1 MPKLKKSSSLESEI
15 LAGAGSEYISAELA
29 EELFH
34 TPDQSTIDTVKFVSE
49 ARSLAESVK
58 IGDNDPL
65 VDKLTSQLHLLDV
78 LFTRTTR
85 LAVAQHNPERMLA
98 IMDMALKVQNHTRRT
113 ASTISELTHPKA
125 NVSFI
130 RADNANVATNQQIN
144 YSENNLENE
153 LNTGDYHEMD
163 RRSSGK
169 TGRANQKVEALVEVD
184 GSKD

>member
-1 MPKLKKSSSLESEI
+1 MPKLKKPSTLESEI

-29 EELFH
+29 EELFK
-34 TPDQSTIDTVKFVSE
+34 TGDGSSVDVAKFVSE

-58 IGDNDPL
+58 SGDNRNL

-85 LAVAQHNPERMLA
+85 LAVAQNNPERMLA
-98 IMDMALKVQNHTRRT
+98 IMDMALKVQNHSRRT

-130 RADNANVATNQQIN
+130 RAENANVATNQQIN
-144 YSENNLENE
+144 YSEKNLGNE
-153 LNTGDYHEMD
+153 LNTGDINEMD
-163 RRSSGK
+163 RRSTGK
-169 TGRANQKVEALVEVD
+169 ASRANQEIEALVEVD
-184 GSKD
+184 GA

>member
-29 EELFH
+29 EELFK
-34 TPDQSTIDTVKFVSE
+34 TGNGSTIDVAQFVSE

-58 IGDNDPL
+58 SGDNGHL

-85 LAVAQHNPERMLA
+85 LAVAQNNPERMLA
-98 IMDMALKVQNHTRRT
+98 ILDMALKVQNHTRRT
-113 ASTISELTHPKA
+113 ASTISALTHPKA

-130 RADNANVATNQQIN
+130 RAENANVATNQQIN
-144 YSENNLENE
+144 YSEKNTENE
-153 LNTGDYHEMD
+153 LNIGDTNEMD

-169 TGRANQKVEALVEVD
+169 AGRADQEVEALVEVD
-184 GSKD
+184 RT